1 MPIWWT
7 DHSHFTLFN
16 IIMGPEIQV
25 AWITHPMQTKTTWKR
40 QLAYVRIALNS
51 VCGPSVCSA
60 VIRGENACSARMCTF
75 TGICTHY
82 LRGRSPYFAGLWPCI
97 VTLRC
102 ISYYLN
108 QDILSID
115 RYKIRYKFKIL
126 AVKAVKCFIITMIKL
141 HFWDIGGNGWHTVF
155 KSNPT
160 DVSDVW
166 LLKLIFSAAKIKQLI
181 N

>member
-1 MPIWWT
+1 MWSICMLCCYQRRECT
-7 DHSHFTLFN
+7 LSKNVHIYRYLHTLFERQISIFCRLVALYSN
-16 IIMGPEIQV
+16 IKM
-25 AWITHPMQTKTTWKR
+25 
-40 QLAYVRIALNS
+40 
-51 VCGPSVCSA
+51 
-60 VIRGENACSARMCTF
+60 
-75 TGICTHY
+75 
-82 LRGRSPYFAGLWPCI
+82 YFL
-97 VTLRC
+97 LLESR
-102 ISYYLN
+102 Y
-108 QDILSID
+108 LSID
-115 RYKIRYKFKIL
+115 RYKIRYKFKTL